1 MRSIAIV
8 VGINQYP
15 VSTHQPQLHGTVADA
30 CDFAEWALDAAGGG
44 VAPEDLFLWTHPW
57 PDPGPG
63 ALRDYLDGDLPQW
76 QHEVLG
82 GAAPDQTR
90 PPVAREIIY
99 TIERAGREGYE
110 AAIGGPPAPMRALV
124 FLAGHGLRALP
135 FGGLT
140 EETCFVAAD
149 FRPNGSN
156 LAPGLVPSESLRRS
170 LLNHRFDEVVM
181 FLDCCRV
188 QTSQLKMKA
197 ASLADQDGD
206 KALPWSLALAAQ
218 IDEPAYETTTTPIR
232 GAFSATLMTG
242 LRTCREGPAHEL
254 TAARMRD
261 FVRQNISTHTDRGQM
276 PNVTFQPDD
285 VGPTIVTGAV
295 APPAP
300 APAAMPAQPLLIPG
314 PVAMLADLPPGTQL
328 ELKDNDGP
336 VPGVGPITAGPDPV
350 QLPAL
355 PPGLY
360 TLEVIGQR
368 DHYQDFR
375 HPGREQVIVR

>member
-8 VGINQYP
+8 VGINEYP
-15 VSTHQPQLHGTVADA
+15 EFTYQPELHGTVADA
-30 CDFAEWALDAAGGG
+30 CDFAEWALDGAGGG
-44 VAPEDLFLWTHPW
+44 VAPEDLYFWTHPW
-57 PDPGPG
+57 PQPGPG
-63 ALRDYLDGDLPQW
+63 ALRDYLDGDLPTW

-82 GAAPDQTR
+82 RAAQDQAR

-99 TIERAGREGYE
+99 TIERAGREGFE

-124 FLAGHGLRALP
+124 FLAGHGLRAVP
-135 FGGLT
+135 FGGLA

-149 FRPNGSN
+149 FRPDGSS

-188 QTSQLKMKA
+188 QTSKLRMQA
-197 ASLADQDGD
+197 VSLADQDGE
-206 KALPWSLALAAQ
+206 KVLPWSLALAAQ
-218 IDEPAYETTTTPIR
+218 VDKPAYETTADPVR

-242 LRTCREGPAHEL
+242 LRSCREGPAHEL
-254 TAARMRD
+254 TAAGMRD
-261 FVRQNISTHTDRGQM
+261 YVRQNISTHTDTGQM
-276 PNVTFQPDD
+276 PHVTFQPDD
-285 VGPTIVTGAV
+285 VGPVIVAGAV
-295 APPAP
+295 ADGVP
-300 APAAMPAQPLLIPG
+300 APAAAPIAPTLIPG
-314 PVAMLADLPPGTQL
+314 PMAVLADLPPGTEL
-328 ELKDNDGP
+328 VLKDGDGP
-336 VPGVGPITAGPDPV
+336 VDGAGPIIAGPDPV

-360 TLEVIGQR
+360 TLEVVGQPE
-368 DHYQDFR
+368 HYQDFR